1 MDHWFRRTRP
11 ELDVHAEWLREMP
24 PLSALRAANLSFNR
38 SRCRLTKGR
47 LLSVMRTDLTH
58 EEATMWMAA
67 VLGAFILGGSIGM
80 LVLALLMFAAREG

>member
-1 MDHWFRRTRP
+1 
-11 ELDVHAEWLREMP
+11 MP

-38 SRCRLTKGR
+38 KQGSFDKGR
-47 LLSVMRTDLTH
+47 LLFVMLIDLTH

-80 LVLALLMFAAREG
+80 LVLALLMSAAREG